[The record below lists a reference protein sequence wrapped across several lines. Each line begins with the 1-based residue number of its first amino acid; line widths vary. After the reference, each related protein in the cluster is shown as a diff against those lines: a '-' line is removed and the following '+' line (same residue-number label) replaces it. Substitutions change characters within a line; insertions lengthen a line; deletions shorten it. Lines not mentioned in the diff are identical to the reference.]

1 MSQVLHLDT
10 DAELAEGEQ
19 EEEGGVVGG
28 RLPPGR
34 SERVGRVQ
42 AGAPDQDWLDG
53 ETALQTTITIFHH
66 RF

>member
-19 EEEGGVVGG
+19 EEEGGVVGR

-53 ETALQTTITIFHH
+53 ETAL
-66 RF
+66 